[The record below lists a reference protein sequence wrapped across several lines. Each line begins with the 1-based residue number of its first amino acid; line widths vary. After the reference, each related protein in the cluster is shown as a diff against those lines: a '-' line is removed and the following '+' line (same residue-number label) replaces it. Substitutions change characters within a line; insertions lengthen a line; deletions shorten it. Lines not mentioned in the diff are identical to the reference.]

1 MTITAL
7 TALFAL
13 LNLFFLTFYKIMDTF
28 VHIVYS
34 SLEFLTCLYLILI
47 NLLIYLFFFN
57 LFLCPHL
64 VVIHRYDSFDT

>member
-13 LNLFFLTFYKIMDTF
+13 LNLLFLIFYKIMDTF

-34 SLEFLTCLYLILI
+34 SLEFLKFFLILI
-47 NLLIYLFFFN
+47 NLLIDLFFKKFI
-57 LFLCPHL
+57 L
-64 VVIHRYDSFDT
+64 VSPLSGYTPLLQF